1 MHIYSLETVKKKHN
15 YATLMVYL
23 LSALVIFATLS
34 EVPLRRSALMCIIRN
49 AATNPATSASIVVVA
64 AAIAVATAI
73 DGDACGDG
81 RSLLG
86 APPSLPVTI
95 KK

>member
-1 MHIYSLETVKKKHN
+1 
-15 YATLMVYL
+15 MVYL

-34 EVPLRRSALMCIIRN
+34 EVPLRRSVLMCIIRN

-64 AAIAVATAI
+64 AAIATTAI
-73 DGDACGDG
+73 HGDACGDG

-95 KK
+95 QK

>member
-1 MHIYSLETVKKKHN
+1 
-15 YATLMVYL
+15 MVL
-23 LSALVIFATLS
+23 PEPVGD
-34 EVPLRRSALMCIIRN
+34 
-49 AATNPATSASIVVVA
+49 ASSTGAA
-64 AAIAVATAI
+64 AAIAAATAI